1 MNVRLEALKNL
12 SLKDRLQLVGD
23 LWDSIASEL
32 ERMPISPEIQ
42 AEMERR
48 RVEYLKDPSTG
59 VEWDVLRRKLES
71 RK

>member
-1 MNVRLEALKNL
+1 MNVRLEELTHL
-12 SLKDRLQLVGD
+12 PLRERLRLVGD

-32 ERMPISPEIQ
+32 EKLPVSPELQ
-42 AEMERR
+42 VEMERR

-59 VEWDVLRRKLES
+59 VDWDVLRRRLES